1 MCLVLEIASLPGG
14 NDTKDGLTFYVGN
27 KDILV
32 ERNHLAGGNPALILR
47 PSLSILKKRFP
58 LARWQPRPQSGQG
71 CGALRACGSLFSL
84 TSLFSSYALK

>member
-32 ERNHLAGGNPALILR
+32 ERHHLAGGNPALILR
-47 PSLSILKKRFP
+47 PSLSILNKRFP
-58 LARWQPRPQSGQG
+58 LARW
-71 CGALRACGSLFSL
+71 
-84 TSLFSSYALK
+84 